1 AAGNTSDAVEMTV
14 SDATPP
20 TAPTV
25 NEVTDKSTAVSGTAE
40 VGSRISVKAE
50 GKELGT
56 AKADIEG
63 KYNLSIAVQKA
74 GTKIQVTAT
83 DTAGNI
89 SSVKEVVVLDVTAP
103 SIPSV
108 SKVTEQST
116 TVTGTAEAAAK
127 ITIKNGN
134 KELGT
139 AIVNAA

>member
-1 AAGNTSDAVEMTV
+1 
-14 SDATPP
+14 
-20 TAPTV
+20 
-25 NEVTDKSTAVSGTAE
+25 
-40 VGSRISVKAE
+40 
-50 GKELGT
+50 
-56 AKADIEG
+56 
-63 KYNLSIAVQKA
+63 
-74 GTKIQVTAT
+74 AT

-139 AIVNAA
+139 AIVNAAGKYSVAVPKQKAGTVLSVTAIDKVGNTSTTKNIKVIDETPPAVPSVNAIGDS